1 MTPVYNWA
9 TGQAAE
15 DGVPGRLFLPSRL
28 AADPALPSSDLWTE
42 AIRKDGTARSG
53 ARCIASTMASYD
65 AIFDSRE
72 NAVRTTVTLDDE
84 LLSQARAFT
93 GIQENSALIQQAL
106 RALVQREAAR
116 RLARLGGSAPNLQAA
131 PRRQGKVADDPR

>member
-1 MTPVYNWA
+1 
-9 TGQAAE
+9 
-15 DGVPGRLFLPSRL
+15 
-28 AADPALPSSDLWTE
+28 
-42 AIRKDGTARSG
+42 
-53 ARCIASTMASYD
+53 MASYD

-72 NAVRTTVTLDDE
+72 NGVRTTVTLDDE